1 MTEPTP
7 IARPAELKAALQ
19 LAVGLRLGTIPVHLT
34 ALCSVRDGHNTEAVR
49 VVRGAVM
56 REMLHMTLAANVLNA
71 LGGTPSPEPVAFQG
85 HEHLSPLPPG
95 FPTDSPVVPGLGTL
109 ELLPLSPRAVDA
121 LVRIARPRSPGAPS
135 AAAPGAGGRGHRTV
149 GAFHHAIATALE
161 DPEICPDAMFRHRG
175 QVPDTQYYGGA
186 GRVVEVHD
194 RASALKAIRTV
205 VDGDGCLPPRAP
217 EVFHALEVLHAP
229 EVLNAPEVLHAP
241 EVLPVPEA
249 LRVPEVLPV
258 PEREPGQAAAAD
270 GRRSGRWTSSS
281 YARLRELQAGR
292 RFLPGQSSDEE
303 PGGAPVLVDYGA
315 VHPALHLPGTGD
327 TADGGPE
334 TAALVEFDLA
344 YSLLVDGLYRAFAGE
359 PQALT
364 VAVHGMYALKHR
376 AVSLMRTPN
385 PADPAH
391 TLCPGFSYLPP
402 GDREKAAR
410 QARELRQRNW

>member
-7 IARPAELKAALQ
+7 IARPTELKAALQ
-19 LAVGLRLGTIPVHLT
+19 LAVGLRLGTVPVHLT
-34 ALCSVRDGHNTEAVR
+34 ALCSVRDGRNTEAAR

-85 HEHLSPLPPG
+85 HEHLSPLPSG

-121 LVRIARPRSPGAPS
+121 LVRIARPPHSAPS
-135 AAAPGAGGRGHRTV
+135 SSAATGEGGRGHRTV
-149 GAFHHAIATALE
+149 GAFHDAIATALA
-161 DPEICPDAMFRHRG
+161 DPEICPDAMFRHRR
-175 QVPDTQYYGGA
+175 QVPDTQFYGGGA

-205 VDGDGCLPPRAP
+205 VDGDACPPPQAP
-217 EVFHALEVLHAP
+217 EVFHAPEREPEHAP
-229 EVLNAPEVLHAP
+229 EHAP
-241 EVLPVPEA
+241 ERE
-249 LRVPEVLPV
+249 
-258 PEREPGQAAAAD
+258 PEREPGRAAAED

-292 RFLPGQSSDEE
+292 RFLPGQSPDEE
-303 PGGAPVLVDYGA
+303 PEGAPVLVDYGA
-315 VHPALHLPGTGD
+315 VHPAEHLPGTGD

-359 PQALT
+359 PRALT
-364 VAVHGMYALKHR
+364 TAVHGMHELRHR